1 MATKYIQDKNGN
13 YYTDENG
20 NLITVDAGTDITN
33 DMPIIR
39 LVAVSDLNRTGIISP
54 TNPVRITIEVVSG
67 TIRETD
73 VIQICSKKAMT
84 YKKYDTAE
92 DSRRKRGRRWRLR
105 RFMEQPV
112 SLCHPVGTIP
122 RTYVMW
128 GWNPEQNDPNGKA
141 REFLRSD
148 NVYEKRGLVTKYV
161 RVARLTDRYYHS
173 NAIPILFTVGEL
185 TDEKTTAKINV
196 L

>member
-1 MATKYIQDKNGN
+1 MATKYIQDKKGN

-67 TIRETD
+67 TILDTD
-73 VIQICSKKAMT
+73 VIQICSKKPMT
-84 YKKYDTAE
+84 YKKYDESEEA
-92 DSRRKRGRRWRLR
+92 RRKRGRRWRLR

-112 SLCHPVGTIP
+112 SVCHPMGTKDH
-122 RTYVMW
+122 TYVMW
-128 GWNPEQNDPNGKA
+128 GWTPEDGNAPSKA

-148 NVYEKRGLVTKYV
+148 NCYEKRGMVVKYV
-161 RVARLTDRYYHS
+161 RVARFKDEYYHS
-173 NAIPILFTVGEL
+173 NSIPIIFSVAEL